1 MYLFIFLLSFV
12 DVVGYFVE
20 FFNASILVFAVSI
33 MSSYLILS
41 GISIQYLREYLWG
54 NNFIDYSVLLS
65 SENAP
70 SLSLIAPAY
79 NEGKTIEEN
88 IQSLLS
94 LNYSNYEVIIVND
107 GSKDNSMEIMIKA
120 YQLEADP
127 EFKIYLHLKTKE
139 IKNIYR
145 SKNPA
150 FKKLIVVDK
159 FNGGKSDA
167 LNVGINISRNPY
179 IVCIDVDCIIE
190 KDALLKMAKPFME
203 NNRGRVIATGG
214 VIRIANSCKVSNG
227 KLMEVNVPDPFLP
240 RIQVIEYLRA
250 FLLGRMA
257 WAKLDGLLLI
267 SGAFGMFDK
276 QIAIEAGGYDHGTVG
291 EDMELVMRMR
301 RYMIEQKQKYT
312 VSFVPDPLCRTE
324 APENFQILGKQR
336 SRWTRGTMESLWLHR
351 VMFLNGKYKVL
362 GWLSFPFWFVFE
374 YLAPLVEF
382 FGLIITL
389 LFFLFGFISLKFFC
403 LLLLFGYSFALMVSS
418 LALLTEEYTFHQYP
432 RLKDYF
438 RLLLVAAIEP
448 FYFHP
453 FVVYCALKGNWE
465 KIKGV
470 KSWGEM
476 TRAGFAKPKS

>member
-1 MYLFIFLLSFV
+1 MFLFIFFITFTDAITYL
-12 DVVGYFVE
+12 VE
-20 FFNASILVFAVSI
+20 TVNVSILIFAILI
-33 MSSYLILS
+33 MSSYLVLAT
-41 GISIQYLREYLWG
+41 ISIKSLREYLWA
-54 NNFIDYSVLLS
+54 NNFVDYSVLLS
-65 SENAP
+65 SEYAP

-107 GSKDNSMEIMIKA
+107 GSKDNSMDIMIQA
-120 YQLEADP
+120 YQLEKDDN
-127 EFKIYLHLKTKE
+127 FKFNQYIATKE
-139 IKNIYR
+139 IKNIYK

-167 LNVGINISRNPY
+167 LNVGINISTHPY

-190 KDALLKMAKPFME
+190 KDALLKMAKPFLE
-203 NNRGRVIATGG
+203 NTRGRVIATGG

-227 KLMEVNVPDPFLP
+227 KLIEVNVPDPILP

-257 WAKLDGLLLI
+257 WARLDGLLLI

-276 QIAIEAGGYDHGTVG
+276 QIAIQAGGYDHSTVG

-301 RYMIEQKQKYT
+301 RYMIEMKQAYT
-312 VSFVPDPLCRTE
+312 VLFIPDPLCWTE
-324 APENFQILGKQR
+324 APDNFQILKKQR
-336 SRWTRGTMESLWLHR
+336 SRWTRGTMESLWAHR
-351 VMFLNGKYKVL
+351 IMFLNPKYKVL
-362 GWLSFPFWFVFE
+362 GMLSYPYWLVFE

-389 LFFLFGFISLKFFC
+389 LFFIFGFISLKFFC
-403 LLLLFGYSFALMVSS
+403 LLLLFGYSFAVMISTM
-418 LALLTEEYTFHQYP
+418 ALLTEEFTFHQYP
-432 RLKDYF
+432 KIKDYF
-438 RLLLVAAIEP
+438 KLLWAALIEP

-453 FVVYCALKGNWE
+453 FVVYCALKGNME

-476 TRAGFAKPKS
+476 TRAGFQKK

>member
-1 MYLFIFLLSFV
+1 MYLFISSITFIKAI
-12 DVVGYFVE
+12 E
-20 FFNASILVFAVSI
+20 FFADAFNLSILIFAVLI

-41 GISIQYLREYLWG
+41 AISIKYLREYLWA
-54 NNFIDYSVLLS
+54 NNFVDYHVLLS
-65 SENAP
+65 SEYAP

-107 GSKDNSMEIMIKA
+107 GSKDNSMEIMTRA
-120 YQLEADP
+120 YQLEP
-127 EFKIYLHLKTKE
+127 LPGFEYKPHLHTKE
-139 IKNIYR
+139 VKNVYR

-167 LNVGINISRNPY
+167 LNVGINISHFPY

-190 KDALLKMAKPFME
+190 KDALLKMAKPFLE
-203 NNRGRVIATGG
+203 NQRGRVIATGG

-227 KLMEVNVPDPFLP
+227 KLVEVNVPDPLLP

-276 QIAIEAGGYDHGTVG
+276 QVAIQAGGYDHSTVG

-301 RYMIEQKQKYT
+301 RYMIEKRQRYT
-312 VSFVPDPLCRTE
+312 VLFIPDPLCWTE
-324 APENFQILGKQR
+324 APDNFTIFKKQR
-336 SRWTRGTMESLWLHR
+336 SRWTRGTMESLWAHR
-351 VMFLNGKYKVL
+351 IMCFNPRYKVL
-362 GWLSFPFWFVFE
+362 GMLSYPYWLAFE
-374 YLAPLVEF
+374 YLAPIVELLGLVA
-382 FGLIITL
+382 TL
-389 LFFLFGFISLKFFC
+389 LFMIFRFISLKFFC
-403 LLLLFGYSFALMVSS
+403 LLLLFVYSFAVMVSA

-432 RLKDYF
+432 RIRDYF
-438 RLLLVAAIEP
+438 KLLAVALIEP

-453 FVVYCALKGNWE
+453 IVVYCAIKGNLE

-476 TRAGFAKPKS
+476 TRAGFQKKT

>member
-1 MYLFIFLLSFV
+1 MYLFIFLIAFAEAIEYLV
-12 DVVGYFVE
+12 AAVNV
-20 FFNASILVFAVSI
+20 SILVFAVLV
-33 MSSYLILS
+33 MSSYLILAA
-41 GISIQYLREYLWG
+41 ISMKSIREYLCA
-54 NNFIDYSVLLS
+54 NNFVDYNVLLS
-65 SENAP
+65 SEYAP

-79 NEGKTIEEN
+79 NEGRTIKEN

-107 GSKDNSMEIMIKA
+107 GSKDNSMEIMIKT
-120 YQLEADP
+120 YQLEIDP
-127 EFKIYLHLKTKE
+127 HFKFTQHVKTKE
-139 IKNIYR
+139 IKNVYK

-167 LNVGINISRNPY
+167 LNVGINVSLNPY

-190 KDALLKMAKPFME
+190 KDALLKMAKPFLE
-203 NNRGRVIATGG
+203 NTRGRVIATGG
-214 VIRIANSCKVSNG
+214 VIRIANSCIVSNG
-227 KLMEVNVPDPFLP
+227 KLVEVNVPDPILP

-250 FLLGRMA
+250 FLFGRMA
-257 WAKLDGLLLI
+257 WARLDGLLLI

-276 QIAIEAGGYDHGTVG
+276 QIAIQAGGYDHNTVG

-301 RYMIEQKQKYT
+301 RYMIEKKQKYT
-312 VSFVPDPLCRTE
+312 VLFIPDPLCWTE
-324 APENFQILGKQR
+324 APDNFLTLKKQR
-336 SRWTRGTMESLWLHR
+336 SRWTRGTMESLWAHR
-351 VMFLNGKYKVL
+351 VMCLNPKYKVL
-362 GWLSFPFWFVFE
+362 GMLSFPYWLVFE

-389 LFFLFGFISLKFFC
+389 LFLMFGFISLKFCC
-403 LLLLFGYSFALMVSS
+403 LLLLFGYSFAILVSTM
-418 LALLTEEYTFHQYP
+418 ALLTEEFTFHQYP
-432 RLKDYF
+432 KLKDYF
-438 RLLLVAAIEP
+438 KLLWAALIEP

-453 FVVYCALKGNWE
+453 FVVYCALKGNLE

-476 TRAGFAKPKS
+476 TREGFQKK

>member
-1 MYLFIFLLSFV
+1 
-12 DVVGYFVE
+12 
-20 FFNASILVFAVSI
+20 
-33 MSSYLILS
+33 
-41 GISIQYLREYLWG
+41 
-54 NNFIDYSVLLS
+54 
-65 SENAP
+65 
-70 SLSLIAPAY
+70 
-79 NEGKTIEEN
+79 
-88 IQSLLS
+88 
-94 LNYSNYEVIIVND
+94 
-107 GSKDNSMEIMIKA
+107 
-120 YQLEADP
+120 
-127 EFKIYLHLKTKE
+127 
-139 IKNIYR
+139 
-145 SKNPA
+145 
-150 FKKLIVVDK
+150 
-159 FNGGKSDA
+159 
-167 LNVGINISRNPY
+167 
-179 IVCIDVDCIIE
+179 
-190 KDALLKMAKPFME
+190 
-203 NNRGRVIATGG
+203 
-214 VIRIANSCKVSNG
+214 
-227 KLMEVNVPDPFLP
+227 MEVNVPEPFLP

-301 RYMIEQKQKYT
+301 RYMIEHKQKYT
-312 VSFVPDPLCRTE
+312 VSFVPDPLCWTE

-336 SRWTRGTMESLWLHR
+336 SRWTRGTMESLWIHR
-351 VMFLNGKYKVL
+351 VMFLNNKYKVL

-438 RLLLVAAIEP
+438 KLLLVAAIEP

-465 KIKGV
+465 KMKGV

-476 TRAGFAKPKS
+476 TRAGFAKPKN

>member
-1 MYLFIFLLSFV
+1 MFLFFFFITFAKAMNFLAKLFDVSF
-12 DVVGYFVE
+12 
-20 FFNASILVFAVSI
+20 LVFAVLI
-33 MSSYLILS
+33 MSSYLILAV
-41 GISIQYLREYLWG
+41 ISLRFLIEYLRA
-54 NNFIDYSVLLS
+54 NNFIDYNVLLS
-65 SENAP
+65 SEYAP

-107 GSKDNSMEIMIKA
+107 GSKDNSMEIMINS
-120 YQLEADP
+120 YQLEKVTNFQYDP
-127 EFKIYLHLKTKE
+127 HLSTKE
-139 IKNIYR
+139 IKNIYKSR
-145 SKNPA
+145 NPA

-167 LNVGINISRNPY
+167 LNVGINISQCPY

-203 NNRGRVIATGG
+203 NTRGKVIATGG

-227 KLMEVNVPDPFLP
+227 KLVEVNVPDPFLP

-257 WAKLDGLLLI
+257 WARLDGLLLI

-276 QIAIEAGGYDHGTVG
+276 QVAIKAGGYDHSTVG

-301 RYMIEQKQKYT
+301 RYMIEMKQKYT
-312 VSFVPDPLCRTE
+312 VLFVPDPLCWTE
-324 APENFQILGKQR
+324 APDNFTILRKQR
-336 SRWTRGTMESLWLHR
+336 SRWTRGTMESLWQHR
-351 VMFLNGKYKVL
+351 IMCFNPKYKLL
-362 GWLSFPFWFVFE
+362 GMLSFPYWLMFE
-374 YLAPLVEF
+374 YLAPLIEVA
-382 FGLIITL
+382 GLAITI
-389 LFFLFGFISLKFFC
+389 LFFAFGFFSLKFFL
-403 LLLLFGYSFALMVSS
+403 LLLLFGYAFAVMISS

-432 RLKDYF
+432 RIQDYF
-438 RLLLVAAIEP
+438 KLLLVALIEP

-453 FVVYCALKGNWE
+453 FVVYCAIKGNFE

-476 TRAGFAKPKS
+476 TRGGFTKKN

>member
-1 MYLFIFLLSFV
+1 MYLFILLNV
-12 DVVGYFVE
+12 LVE
-20 FFNASILVFAVSI
+20 TIRYLAEIVNASILIFAVLI
-33 MSSYLILS
+33 MSSYLILAA
-41 GISIQYLREYLWG
+41 ISIKFLKDYLSA
-54 NNFIDYSVLLS
+54 NNFVDYTVLLS
-65 SENAP
+65 SEYAP

-107 GSKDNSMEIMIKA
+107 GSKDNSMEIMIQA
-120 YQLEADP
+120 YQLEKYSGFHP
-127 EFKIYLHLKTKE
+127 SCHLQTKKI
-139 IKNIYR
+139 NDIYK

-159 FNGGKSDA
+159 ANGGKSDA
-167 LNVGINISRNPY
+167 LNVGINISRHPY

-190 KDALLKMAKPFME
+190 RDALLKMAKPFME
-203 NNRGRVIATGG
+203 NTRGRVIATGG

-227 KLMEVNVPDPFLP
+227 KLVEVNVPDPILP

-276 QIAIEAGGYDHGTVG
+276 EVAIRAGGYDHSTVG

-301 RYMIEQKQKYT
+301 RYMIEMKQKYT
-312 VSFVPDPLCRTE
+312 VSFIPDPLCWTE
-324 APENFQILGKQR
+324 APDNFLILKKQR
-336 SRWTRGTMESLWLHR
+336 SRWTRGTMESLWAHR
-351 VMFLNGKYKVL
+351 IMCFNSSYKVL
-362 GWLSFPFWFVFE
+362 GLLSFPYWLVFE
-374 YLAPLVEF
+374 YMAPLIEF

-389 LFFLFGFISLKFFC
+389 LFFCFGFISFKFFC
-403 LLLLFGYSFALMVSS
+403 LLLLFGYSFAVMISS

-438 RLLLVAAIEP
+438 KLLLVALIEP
-448 FYFHP
+448 FFFHP
-453 FVVYCALKGNWE
+453 FVVYCALKGNYE

-476 TRAGFAKPKS
+476 TRGGFSKSK